1 MLKLIF
7 KKQLYPNFSEVKDI
21 DFNTFTFED
30 IVQLDEKPRIKMEKK
45 PSDHLEEIEES
56 SSSDSSEEGMELL
69 EVPQPTTSKSGKKR
83 NIEKIVEEYLKKH
96 GIKLNFLIPKD
107 EIEILQPIGQGG
119 YGQVNL
125 GRWLGQEVAVKRYV
139 KKQGLRNRHI
149 GHFIEEVQLI
159 NRLLHPSIVLY
170 MGMCIYDDQYA
181 MIT

>member
-30 IVQLDEKPRIKMEKK
+30 IVQLDEKPRIKTEKK

-83 NIEKIVEEYLKKH
+83 NIESKLDPIQKSWRSISKSTESNSTSSYLRT
-96 GIKLNFLIPKD
+96 KLRYCSL
-107 EIEILQPIGQGG
+107 
-119 YGQVNL
+119 L
-125 GRWLGQEVAVKRYV
+125 GREVMDK
-139 KKQGLRNRHI
+139 
-149 GHFIEEVQLI
+149 
-159 NRLLHPSIVLY
+159 
-170 MGMCIYDDQYA
+170 
-181 MIT
+181 